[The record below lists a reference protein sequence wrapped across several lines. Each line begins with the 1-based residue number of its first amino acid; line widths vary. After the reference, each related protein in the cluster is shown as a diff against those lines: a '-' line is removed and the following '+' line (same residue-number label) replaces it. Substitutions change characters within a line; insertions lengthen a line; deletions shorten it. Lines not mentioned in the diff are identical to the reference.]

1 MKING
6 YILQEPPFKGGMALV
21 YKGVND
27 NGFERAFKFV
37 RPDKAENSPR
47 LCQQFIKEI
56 KLQTQLN
63 HPNIIRILDAFSHTD
78 ATGKAFTVLEMEWLK
93 GLDLERYVQQKAKN
107 GLTDDIVKKILLQV
121 LDGLEYAHKHNIL
134 HLDIKPSNLFRTF
147 DGYVKI
153 IDFGI
158 ARVVGDNAKIIE
170 GAQKLTLVTETG
182 ESTFK
187 GTMAFASPEQQVGG
201 KLGFYSD
208 IYLFHNGHC
217 VIHNNKRDKFGL
229 IDKKGNWMLKAEYD
243 AISPKD
249 SFFVVSKGGM
259 QSVLTEN
266 LKPILPFMG
275 ADLWIFGN
283 SITATMKDHTLR
295 KYNLRGELIDDFLIS
310 NVDRLLYD
318 TDEIR
323 YTTAK
328 NYDDEG
334 NLTGETAE
342 AEPTPY
348 QKTANCKKYEAELG
362 WYGLMSPSGKV
373 ITPPRYC
380 DITAVGYDLY
390 LCKTDDVRGEV
401 LNGKGI
407 RVR

>member
-1 MKING
+1 MKIKG
-6 YILQEPPFKGGMALV
+6 YTLIEPPFKGGMALV

-201 KLGFYSD
+201 KLGFY
-208 IYLFHNGHC
+208 G
-217 VIHNNKRDKFGL
+217 
-229 IDKKGNWMLKAEYD
+229 
-243 AISPKD
+243 
-249 SFFVVSKGGM
+249 
-259 QSVLTEN
+259 SV
-266 LKPILPFMG
+266 
-275 ADLWIFGN
+275 
-283 SITATMKDHTLR
+283 
-295 KYNLRGELIDDFLIS
+295 
-310 NVDRLLYD
+310 
-318 TDEIR
+318 EI
-323 YTTAK
+323 
-328 NYDDEG
+328 
-334 NLTGETAE
+334 
-342 AEPTPY
+342 
-348 QKTANCKKYEAELG
+348 
-362 WYGLMSPSGKV
+362 
-373 ITPPRYC
+373 
-380 DITAVGYDLY
+380 
-390 LCKTDDVRGEV
+390 
-401 LNGKGI
+401 
-407 RVR
+407 